1 MENTTMAVSAKSA
14 ESEKQLHI
22 HVINDT
28 PEILD
33 VFRMVLEDEGYAVTT
48 DRFTTELGPKV
59 VHVRELAPD
68 LLVLD
73 LIVNGEAAGWQLLQL
88 LKMDR
93 DARKIPIIICTAAV
107 RTVDELHSHL
117 DAMGIKVI
125 LKPFDIDHLLSVI
138 KSVIDDGE
146 LPLRLTRDT

>member
-1 MENTTMAVSAKSA
+1 MMAVSAKNASPD
-14 ESEKQLHI
+14 KQI
-22 HVINDT
+22 HVHVVNDT

-33 VFRMVLEDEGYAVTT
+33 VFRMVLEDEGYRATT
-48 DRFTTELGPKV
+48 DRFTSELAPKV
-59 VHVRELAPD
+59 AHIRELQPD

-93 DARKIPIIICTAAV
+93 ATRGIPIIICTAAV

-125 LKPFDIDHLLSVI
+125 LKPFDVDHLIHVI
-138 KSVIDDGE
+138 KCVIEDSE
-146 LPLRLTRDT
+146 LPERLTREE

>member
-1 MENTTMAVSAKSA
+1 MAASAKTA
-14 ESEKQLHI
+14 QPDTKLHV

-33 VFRMVLEDEGYAVTT
+33 VFRMMLEDEGYRATT

-59 VHVRELAPD
+59 AHIRELQPD
-68 LLVLD
+68 LLILD

-93 DARKIPIIICTAAV
+93 ATRAIPIIICTAAV

-125 LKPFDIDHLLSVI
+125 LKPFDVDHLINVI
-138 KSVIDDGE
+138 KCVIEDDE
-146 LPLRLTRDT
+146 LPTRLTREE

>member
-1 MENTTMAVSAKSA
+1 MPANTKDAQAG
-14 ESEKQLHI
+14 KQLHI

-33 VFRMVLEDEGYAVTT
+33 VFRMVLGDEGYRVTT
-48 DRFTTELGPKV
+48 DRFTTELMPKV
-59 VHVRELAPD
+59 DHIRTLTPD

-93 DARKIPIIICTAAV
+93 ETRAIPIVICTAAV
-107 RTVDELHSHL
+107 RTVDELRSHL
-117 DAMGIKVI
+117 DAMGIKVV
-125 LKPFDIDHLLSVI
+125 LKPFDIDHLIDVI
-138 KSVIDDGE
+138 KSVIADDE
-146 LPLRLTRDT
+146 LPVRLERDE

>member
-1 MENTTMAVSAKSA
+1 MPASPKSDDA
-14 ESEKQLHI
+14 TKQLHI

-33 VFRMVLEDEGYAVTT
+33 VFRMVLEDEGYRATT

-68 LLVLD
+68 LLILD

-93 DARKIPIIICTAAV
+93 EARSIPIIICTAAV

-125 LKPFDIDHLLSVI
+125 LKPFDVDHLLGMI
-138 KSVIDDGE
+138 KSVIEDSE
-146 LPLRLTRDT
+146 LKRRITRADS

>member
-1 MENTTMAVSAKSA
+1 MAA
-14 ESEKQLHI
+14 SEKNPETGKQCHV

-33 VFRMVLEDEGYAVTT
+33 VFRLVLEDEGYRVTT
-48 DRFTTELGPKV
+48 DRFTTELAPRV
-59 VHVRELAPD
+59 AHVRELTPD

-93 DARKIPIIICTAAV
+93 ATRKIPIIVCTAAV

-125 LKPFDIDHLLSVI
+125 LKPFDVDHLITVV
-138 KSVIDDGE
+138 KSVIEDDE
-146 LPLRLTRDT
+146 LPARLTREE

>member
-1 MENTTMAVSAKSA
+1 MAASKKTASAD
-14 ESEKQLHI
+14 KQY
-22 HVINDT
+22 HVHVVNDT

-33 VFRMVLEDEGYAVTT
+33 VFRMVLEDEGYRATT
-48 DRFTTELGPKV
+48 DRFTTELAPKV
-59 VHVRELAPD
+59 AHIRELQPD

-73 LIVNGEAAGWQLLQL
+73 LIVNGEAAGWQLMQL

-93 DARKIPIIICTAAV
+93 TTRGIPIIVCTAAV

-125 LKPFDIDHLLSVI
+125 LKPFDVDHLIDVI
-138 KSVIDDGE
+138 KCVIDDSE
-146 LPLRLTRDT
+146 LPARLKREE